1 GPCGGCHVPHNGRQ
15 ARMWAREVVG
25 MEDPVSLLCKSCH
38 AEGRPAALKQT
49 GKFSHPVGV
58 QISKTGIKPIDK
70 DRWVEGNRIRF
81 GSSTSFL
88 TVKPLPLFDEEGRKS
103 PDGNVTCATC
113 HNPHQWDPN
122 VVKEGPGKD
131 VEGDGTNSFLR
142 VANNPDSALC
152 RNCHLQRS
160 VVFSKHN
167 IGISAPEEKNGPGS
181 KVSETGPCSAC
192 HLPHNGNGMKM
203 WARKLGGGMEDPI
216 SQLCKNCHSKGSL
229 AEKKTVGDNSHPLN
243 VTLAKVGGE
252 SILPLFAENGVKAG
266 KDGKVFCATCHN
278 VHQWEAGDPNSTAGA
293 RKDVE
298 GDMASSFLRVSPTP
312 EGEICADCHKDKR
325 FVKRT
330 KHDLNISA
338 PQAVNI
344 LGRTVTQSGTCGVCH
359 AVHNSQEKSRL
370 WARKM
375 GEGDDI
381 PEMRCRSCHA
391 LGEIAEKKMPKN
403 FKHPKSVIASSVG
416 RGKKGDFPLYNK
428 EGDLKESGVI
438 TCPTCH
444 NPHQWSA
451 VKKDFG
457 PGKMTEGDIK
467 DSFLR
472 NLSPSIL
479 CSDCHGLDSLFRY
492 KYFHGDT
499 SRKKYPLYGQ

>member
-1 GPCGGCHVPHNGRQ
+1 MIATRDAYGETLARLGEINKDIVVLDADLSGSTKTAVFAKKFPDRFFNMGVAEQDMMGTAAGLAVAGKIPFASTFAIFATGRAWEQVRQSIAYPKVNVKIVASHAGITVGEDGASHQSVEDIAVMRVIPEMTVIVPADGIETRKVIEEMVRYKGPVYVRVSRGKSPVILDESYSFEIGKGTVLREGTTVAIIACGIMVSKAIEAADILGKEGLS
-15 ARMWAREVVG
+15 ARVIN
-25 MEDPVSLLCKSCH
+25 
-38 AEGRPAALKQT
+38 
-49 GKFSHPVGV
+49 
-58 QISKTGIKPIDK
+58 ISTIKPIDK

-229 AEKKTVGDNSHPLN
+229 AERRRWGTIP
-243 VTLAKVGGE
+243 
-252 SILPLFAENGVKAG
+252 IL
-266 KDGKVFCATCHN
+266 
-278 VHQWEAGDPNSTAGA
+278 
-293 RKDVE
+293 
-298 GDMASSFLRVSPTP
+298 
-312 EGEICADCHKDKR
+312 
-325 FVKRT
+325 
-330 KHDLNISA
+330 
-338 PQAVNI
+338 
-344 LGRTVTQSGTCGVCH
+344 
-359 AVHNSQEKSRL
+359 
-370 WARKM
+370 
-375 GEGDDI
+375 
-381 PEMRCRSCHA
+381 
-391 LGEIAEKKMPKN
+391 
-403 FKHPKSVIASSVG
+403 
-416 RGKKGDFPLYNK
+416 
-428 EGDLKESGVI
+428 
-438 TCPTCH
+438 
-444 NPHQWSA
+444 
-451 VKKDFG
+451 
-457 PGKMTEGDIK
+457 
-467 DSFLR
+467 
-472 NLSPSIL
+472 
-479 CSDCHGLDSLFRY
+479 
-492 KYFHGDT
+492 
-499 SRKKYPLYGQ
+499 